1 MELILTEYG
10 WLDKITGIEYAT
22 ENEYYEMKGESS
34 NEQC

>member
-22 ENEYYEMKGESS
+22 YEDYLEMKGD
-34 NEQC
+34 NYDRT